1 MMIVKTRNSPIFGSD
16 LFPKWMIFWIILVIF
31 TVVVFIAT
39 FSYFIYILLLY
50 CLTIYI
56 NISFLFG
63 KQLYIQMS
71 ICTQFGIHLSSILYP
86 LVLHAN
92 IWHMPL
98 HKTEEKKLFSLQY
111 QNQKTSRRKY
121 RAVCTLSVFSLY
133 FKTSHLQ
140 PPV

>member
-1 MMIVKTRNSPIFGSD
+1 MIVKTRNSPIFGSD

-31 TVVVFIAT
+31 TAVVFIAT
-39 FSYFIYILLLY
+39 FSYFLYILLLY

-98 HKTEEKKLFSLQY
+98 HETKKKLFSLQY
-111 QNQKTSRRKY
+111 QNQKTRRRKY
-121 RAVCTLSVFSLY
+121 SAVCTLSVFSLY